1 MAKTGSPAAGF
12 LVGETLTALMV
23 EVFAIPAIWADLLAF
38 AAGYAFATSTLCGSD
53 PPPMPVFTAA
63 DITAILTSS
72 SVTSPASFQKL
83 TDWIGNALWNQYCQC
98 SPGAT
103 PAVPSAPSYPATA
116 PIVNPPQTPVLTK
129 PCFEGGEWFE
139 TNGFTSS
146 CDMTSAFFIGK
157 TIPPGV
163 TALDIE
169 HTSRTFAGP
178 SPYPLT
184 YTLTFKANDGT
195 TFLTQPTWT
204 QTADISSPPLHVY
217 FSVPLGAQSYSVNV
231 HATACTGV
239 SQGYGTSFHFYCG
252 ALPGAAV
259 QPCCPPDTALLG
271 QIQQIAN
278 LLNTVLNTLPTPPN
292 SYSEST
298 VHAGLSGHGT
308 ITLVSNAIAIKVSIT
323 TDLVGARTDTGSP
336 DYLFDRGYIVPI
348 TLEAPIRKAVRLV
361 YNPQLYELPTLTE
374 QIGYTLQPGET
385 ITITELTRGP

>member
-1 MAKTGSPAAGF
+1 
-12 LVGETLTALMV
+12 MV

-38 AAGYAFATSTLCGSD
+38 AAGYTFATATLCGSD

-83 TDWIGNALWNQYCQC
+83 TDWIGNAAWNQFCHC
-98 SPGAT
+98 APGAT
-103 PAVPSAPSYPATA
+103 PAVPAPPGYPATA
-116 PIVNPPQTPVLTK
+116 PIVNPPQTPLLTT
-129 PCFEGGEWFE
+129 PCFEGGQWFE
-139 TNGFTSS
+139 DNGFSGT
-146 CDMTSAFFIGK
+146 CDFTSAFFIGK

-163 TALDIE
+163 TSLDVD
-169 HTSRTFAGP
+169 HTSATVSGP

-184 YTLTFKANDGT
+184 YEIQFVAQDGT
-195 TFLTQPTWT
+195 TVLSAPTWV
-204 QTADISSPPLHVY
+204 QSADVGFDHMHVY
-217 FSVPLGAQSYSVNV
+217 LPVPLGAASYSVNV
-231 HATACTGV
+231 HATACAGV
-239 SQGYGTSFHFYCG
+239 TQSYGTSFHFYCG

-259 QPCCPPDTALLG
+259 QPCCPPDTHMLG

-278 LLNTVLNTLPTPPN
+278 LLNTVLNSLPTPPN
-292 SYSEST
+292 SYAEST